1 MANIGFQG
9 LGKLGAP
16 VAYTFAS
23 RGHEVFG
30 YDTNP
35 EVVQYLEA
43 GYYPHREEGMP
54 ELMAE
59 NHVTIVKSI
68 GELVSQS
75 DMIFVPVQT
84 PHEPEYEGS
93 TRLPEERKD
102 FDYTHLTKAIG
113 ELATECETQKK
124 HTDIVIISTTLPG
137 TVDREIKPLLN
148 EYTHLAYE
156 PMFIAMG
163 TVVEDVLNPEFT
175 LIGVDEPDVADRLE
189 AVHKMVHNAPAL
201 RTDIT
206 TAEAIKVSYNTFIT
220 TKTVLGNLW
229 GEIAHKTGANVDD
242 IYKAWSLS
250 TDRLISP
257 KYLKSGVGDG
267 GGCHPRDNIALSW
280 LAEQSDLSFNYFDAL
295 MKARELH
302 MEWIAGLAQEAAEK
316 EALPIFILGESFK
329 PETRITTGSPAVLL
343 KNILA
348 EDSEVTVLPEP
359 QLPTEKGVYVIG
371 VEHEMY
377 KSVVF
382 PDGSVCID
390 PFRFVKPREGV
401 EYIQIGLTGNPNSI

>member
-1 MANIGFQG
+1 MARIGFCG
-9 LGKLGAP
+9 LGKLGSP
-16 VAYTFAS
+16 VAYAFAS
-23 RGHEVFG
+23 KGHEIVG

-35 EVVQYLEA
+35 DILQNIEA
-43 GYYPHREEGMP
+43 GYYPHQEEGMQK
-54 ELMAE
+54 LMVE
-59 NHVTIVKSI
+59 NHITIARSI
-68 GELVSQS
+68 HDLVAQS

-84 PHEPEYEGS
+84 PHDPKYEGA

-102 FDYTHLTKAIG
+102 FDYTYLIKAVG
-113 ELATECETQKK
+113 DLATETAKQKK
-124 HTDIVIISTTLPG
+124 HIDLVIISTTLPG
-137 TVDREIKPLLN
+137 TVNREIKPLLN

-163 TVVEDVLNPEFT
+163 TVIEDVLNPEFT
-175 LIGVDEPDVADRLE
+175 LIGVDEPEVADRLE
-189 AVHKMVHNAPAL
+189 AFHRTIHNAPAL

-242 IYKAWSLS
+242 IYKAWKLS

-280 LAEQSDLSFNYFDAL
+280 LAEKIDLSFNYFDAL

-302 MEWIAGLAQEAAEK
+302 MEWIAGIAQEAAEK
-316 EALPIFILGESFK
+316 EALPIFILGEAFK
-329 PETRITTGSPAVLL
+329 PETRLTTGSPAVLL
-343 KNILA
+343 KTILS

-359 QLPTEKGVYVIG
+359 QLPTERGVYVIG
-371 VEHEMY
+371 VEHKMY
-377 KSVVF
+377 EEVVF
-382 PDGSVCID
+382 PDGSVIID
-390 PFRFVKPREGV
+390 PFRFLTPREGV
-401 EYIQIGLTGNPNSI
+401 EYIQIGLTDKSN